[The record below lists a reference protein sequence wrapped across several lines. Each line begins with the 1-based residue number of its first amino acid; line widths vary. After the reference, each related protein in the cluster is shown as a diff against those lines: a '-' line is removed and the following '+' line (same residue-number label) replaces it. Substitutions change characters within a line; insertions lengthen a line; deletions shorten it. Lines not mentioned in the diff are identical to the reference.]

1 MSSSRAKLVTRRSFS
16 STEWLWGTPCWD
28 WSCRSLWVPCLRWQ
42 NWRPWAWYVWLWIP
56 APWWGFSSSGQQ
68 LRRRCGAGRAKVGC
82 LWIRSLIMSDPT
94 LLQQLNIHGPDWSW
108 AKFWHHKLEWLRLVK
123 TLRLKIQHDS
133 TVKSCA
139 APKFDPYRWSNCNLN
154 RSHHNKLR
162 SGVAVHRWWSSHLLW
177 WLGCLAQTMCGGW
190 SVWNPEGWK
199 RMKKGYGDHI
209 HSDIRIYL
217 CYIFVFSGCSEVCH
231 SLLPWE
237 GSEGQD
243 LFGLASRSCFQS
255 AGGTK
260 WKFWMP
266 LHQELLLLATPAS
279 WLK

>member
-1 MSSSRAKLVTRRSFS
+1 
-16 STEWLWGTPCWD
+16 
-28 WSCRSLWVPCLRWQ
+28 
-42 NWRPWAWYVWLWIP
+42 
-56 APWWGFSSSGQQ
+56 
-68 LRRRCGAGRAKVGC
+68 
-82 LWIRSLIMSDPT
+82 MSDPT
-94 LLQQLNIHGPDWSW
+94 LLLQLNIHGPDWSW

-133 TVKSCA
+133 TVKSCG

-217 CYIFVFSGCSEVCH
+217 CFFGMLWSVPLTFALRRLRRSGFFRTCLAL
-231 SLLPWE
+231 LLPKCRWQQVE
-237 GSEGQD
+237 ILDASAPGTPSTCHASILTEIKWKVISCAARDVSRCARTNGEPCPNYLD
-243 LFGLASRSCFQS
+243 LIFFQS
-255 AGGTK
+255 T
-260 WKFWMP
+260 
-266 LHQELLLLATPAS
+266 LLVMLET
-279 WLK
+279 W